1 MPTGLIL
8 AALLAAAAPEPGPF
22 VALGPADKP
31 VTGRLVR
38 LAADGTAELAAGA
51 KTVTVRD
58 AYSLHQ
64 RDVPR
69 PPLPR
74 GPLLV
79 TTTGDRIPGRLL
91 GGDGQAL
98 RFRPAFAPDEAEWKV
113 PFSSAAVVWL
123 TRPPADTPLDPGRYA
138 WLADNRRRDVLLLR
152 NGDTLR
158 GSLDSFID
166 FASFFGLTIGGVKFK
181 PESGDLRTIPTGQLA
196 AVAFNPSLA
205 RTRKPKG
212 PFVGLV
218 LGDGTRLD
226 VTGPTVD
233 KDVLRGKALFGADVE
248 VPLAEVVALDV
259 FQGKATYLSDLK
271 PAKAEQAG
279 FLGPAWPWAADRS
292 AHGGPLRLITAAG
305 DATFDKGL
313 GTHPKTT
320 LVYTLGGKYRRFE
333 AVVGLDPATG
343 QHGRADV
350 RVRLDGKEQDLAEL
364 RSLAA
369 GPAVPV
375 RLDVTGVK
383 ELTLVIDFGPTGDVQ
398 ADVNWAGARVIAA
411 GP

>member
-8 AALLAAAAPEPGPF
+8 TAMLAAAPEPGPF
-22 VALGPADKP
+22 VALGPADEP

-38 LAADGTAELAAGA
+38 LAADGTAELAAGP
-51 KTVTVRD
+51 KTVRVRD
-58 AYSLHQ
+58 TYSLRRQ
-64 RDVPR
+64 RVPL

-79 TTTGDRIPGRLL
+79 TITGDRVPGRLL
-91 GGDGQAL
+91 GGDTQAL

-138 WLADNRRRDVLLLR
+138 WLADTRRRDVLLFR

-158 GSLDSFID
+158 GSLDG
-166 FASFFGLTIGGVKFK
+166 FADGPKFK
-181 PESGDLRTIPTGQLA
+181 PETGDLRTVPLAQLA

-212 PFVGLV
+212 PYARLV
-218 LGDGTRLD
+218 LRDGTRLD
-226 VTGPTVD
+226 VTGPTIE
-233 KDVLRGKALFGADVE
+233 KDTLRGKALFGAAIE
-248 VPLAEVVALDV
+248 VPLVEVVALDV

-271 PAKAEQAG
+271 PTKAEHAAY
-279 FLGPAWPWAADRS
+279 LGAAWPWAADRA
-292 AHGGPLRLITAAG
+292 AHGGPLRLLTPAG
-305 DATFDKGL
+305 EQTFDKGL
-313 GTHPKTT
+313 GTHPRTT
-320 LVYTLGGKYRRFE
+320 LVYDLGGKYRRFE
-333 AVVGLDPATG
+333 ALVGLDPASG
-343 QHGRADV
+343 RHGRADV
-350 RVRLDGKEQDLAEL
+350 RIRLDGKEQERPEL

-369 GPAVPV
+369 GFAMPP

-383 ELTLVIDFGPTGDVQ
+383 ELTLVIDFGPSGDVQ
-398 ADVNWAGARVIAA
+398 ADVNWADARVIE
-411 GP
+411 